1 MFDKII
7 GLPLAFIERTC
18 VDWCGQHPGGRRYFG
33 IQSFR
38 KAILLIR
45 PDNRRVDE
53 TTRVDTRMGSARS
66 MASRG
71 GQPKSERLGTFL
83 ETRNRFLGMLP
94 KLLTDA
100 TETSYVS

>member
-1 MFDKII
+1 MFRKNI

-18 VDWCGQHPGGRRYFG
+18 VDWCGQHLGGRHYFG

-38 KAILLIR
+38 KAILLIC

-71 GQPKSERLGTFL
+71 GQPKSERLGTYWGQ
-83 ETRNRFLGMLP
+83 ERGKWGRRKAVN
-94 KLLTDA
+94 
-100 TETSYVS
+100 